1 MFGQRRK
8 KARRGLDTSLTT
20 KSESPIAAPPQLSA
34 VLLDELRLVKGMRI
48 DPILLSARLNRPGV
62 AGAGEGDDDG
72 RNTLAFDCRRLSK
85 LGVLGLLLMLSES
98 ENPRERLRVSI
109 MMGGEEGKVKMR
121 RRKREGRWLVGVK
134 EEEKKGQ

>member
-1 MFGQRRK
+1 M
-8 KARRGLDTSLTT
+8 SSSYM

-72 RNTLAFDCRRLSK
+72 RNTLAVDCRRLSK
-85 LGVLGLLLMLSES
+85 LGVLGPPLLLLMLSES

-109 MMGGEEGKVKMR
+109 IDRRGMEGGR
-121 RRKREGRWLVGVK
+121 RG
-134 EEEKKGQ
+134 